1 METKRPVEEIADLR
15 IVDNWLDPNDFK
27 TIKDLFYHEDTT
39 WNLVPGISNNDS
51 TNAIKNPLKV
61 KSMTLRGI
69 FLCRRFELLWFYQY
83 GASEIFP
90 DEFEKYISVESG
102 CIVLLL

>member
-51 TNAIKNPLKV
+51 TNAIKY
-61 KSMTLRGI
+61 GI
-69 FLCRRFELLWFYQY
+69 QFIAMNFQEKDNNLDKYNYFFDNKGVMILAWSFSVGLW
-83 GASEIFP
+83 
-90 DEFEKYISVESG
+90 
-102 CIVLLL
+102 